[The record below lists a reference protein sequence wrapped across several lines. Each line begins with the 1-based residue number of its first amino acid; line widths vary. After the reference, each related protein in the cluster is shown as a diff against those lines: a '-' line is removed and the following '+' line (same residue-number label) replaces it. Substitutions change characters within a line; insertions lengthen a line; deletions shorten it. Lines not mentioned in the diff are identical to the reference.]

1 MRTKRSSSAGFSLAE
16 VLVAVALLSVIL
28 LALFGLV
35 TAGVRQAY
43 SGKKMTQGA
52 MVAQSAME
60 RMNIQQCQDLLGAAS
75 TDTSVT
81 KTWTKTDPGSADA
94 KTTPAAETGT
104 TAPILARN
112 AVRDLLR
119 TSDLAGSPSAPATLT
134 VTMTAMPTGANC
146 PSGTTCTFANCAMVQ
161 IIVDLQWSDY
171 GLRKRTIHLQSLNL
185 RVVPS

>member
-43 SGKKMTQGA
+43 SGKKMTQA
-52 MVAQSAME
+52 SMVAQSAIE

-75 TDTSVT
+75 TDTSVNR
-81 KTWTKTDPGSADA
+81 TWTKTDPGSADA

-119 TSDLAGSPSAPATLT
+119 TSDLAATPSAPATLT
-134 VTMTAMPTGANC
+134 VTMNAMPSTPTPTNFGNC
-146 PSGTTCTFANCAMVQ
+146 SMVNVV
-161 IIVDLQWSDY
+161 VDLNWFDY
-171 GLRKRTIHLQSLNL
+171 GLRKRTIRLQSLNL
-185 RVVPS
+185 RVVP